1 MTFRILEVSGSE
13 ISDDF
18 PEINQSWHGEGSL
31 YYFISE
37 KGFQKIPTEKK
48 ILAMELT
55 ADPEKEPY
63 VKTQIS
69 ELISEENKKRSE
81 MTEVSM
87 DEGTGEAGVFVICK
101 SDLMQQKETYMR
113 GNRILLG
120 AISIILFIAGL
131 TNYCNVVFTGM
142 YARRKEF
149 DIMKS
154 IGMTDKQMK
163 LMFLGEGSY
172 YFMCVMGLLFTAGMV
187 VLVGVKIYMENK
199 LSYFTFYWPIQ
210 ITVGVIL
217 SLLLINVA
225 VTHFI
230 CKKR

>member
-1 MTFRILEVSGSE
+1 
-13 ISDDF
+13 
-18 PEINQSWHGEGSL
+18 
-31 YYFISE
+31 
-37 KGFQKIPTEKK
+37 
-48 ILAMELT
+48 MELT
-55 ADPEKEPY
+55 ADSEKEPY

-149 DIMKS
+149 DIMES

-163 LMFLGEGSY
+163 LMLFGEGSY
-172 YFMCVMGLLFTAGMV
+172 YFMCVVGMLFTVGMAA
-187 VLVGVKIYMENK
+187 LVGVKIYMENK
-199 LSYFTFYWPIQ
+199 LSYFTFYWPIH